1 MTAVLVLLGTLFS
14 LIVLL
19 VVRVSLRARRRTQNF
34 DGLEI
39 ERHHS
44 AEIRETRAANTSIA
58 VHNRFID
65 GGRDHRSPRR

>member
-1 MTAVLVLLGTLFS
+1 MTEVLVLLGTLLA

-19 VVRVSLRARRRTQNF
+19 VVRVGLRSRRRTQNF

-39 ERHHS
+39 ERRHS
-44 AEIRETRAANTSIA
+44 AEIRETRAANTSVA

-65 GGRDHRSPRR
+65 GGRDHGPRRS